1 MTAAG
6 ARLRPPHCAAW
17 VGSARACWRRLSAR
31 MRSSRR
37 RSRDGVIW
45 VTIGREAKSL
55 IPQMREIGKALE
67 MILHASDT
75 PEASIN
81 RLRTLL

>member
-1 MTAAG
+1 
-6 ARLRPPHCAAW
+6 
-17 VGSARACWRRLSAR
+17 
-31 MRSSRR
+31 
-37 RSRDGVIW
+37 